1 MSTSASTSMPKWY
14 KPEPSVEEPVLR
26 VFNSLTRSKDVFIPS
41 RGRQVDWYNC
51 GPTVYDATHMGHAR
65 NYLTQDIVR
74 RILRDYFNYDVN
86 FVMNI
91 TDIDDK
97 IIMRAR
103 EGYLLDETIQQNP
116 KLSPELVTEAREAF
130 AQYLPKLVKN
140 LPSPVESGSNDA
152 LTQFGA
158 IEKKAASDAAFVAA
172 GTEKEEKFALYIASL
187 GKARDAIVA
196 AEKGQGSTKDLVD
209 GTADVLGPYLGA
221 SKGAS
226 IPNLVD
232 VSRALASKW
241 EKSFF
246 DDMKRLRVLSPDL
259 VTRVSEYV
267 PEIVTFI
274 QKIIDNGFAYESEGN
289 VWFNVDKFEGAEGDG
304 FRHEYAKLQP
314 SAKGN
319 RKLLDEGEG
328 ALTGSRGKQS
338 SADFALWKAYKPGEP
353 AWPSPWGEGRPG
365 WHIECSV
372 MASAVLGDGMDIHS
386 GGVDLMFPHH
396 DNELAQSE
404 AALGCK
410 QWVNYFLHTGHLHIE
425 GLKMSKSLKNFIS
438 IDEALRDYSAR
449 QLRLAFMLQTW
460 NSRMDFR
467 RDLVLDVKTKEE
479 SFDKFFANVKARISE
494 TAARFGDG
502 DDSDGKHHFDE
513 LEKKLFADFHKAQY
527 DFRVA
532 LCDSFNTSQ
541 AINVLLDLV
550 SAVNVYF
557 RARGADYNI
566 QPIRT
571 IAQWITRMLNMFGLG
586 EGPAV
591 ASASAIGWGK
601 EGDSGAGADLE
612 AQLDKYIRALASFRD
627 DVRRL
632 AIQGKDNAALSKD
645 ILTLCDTFRDDD
657 LVELGV
663 QLEDGQGKDG
673 AALYKLVDPS
683 VLRAAREE
691 KAKAAADKIAKK
703 EAARKAEEA
712 KRLAQLEKGRVS
724 PVDMF
729 KPPNVAEGTWTK
741 WDEAGVPTHDGQ
753 GVEVSKGQSKKF
765 AKERKVQE
773 KLHEAFNA
781 WQKEQA

>member
-1 MSTSASTSMPKWY
+1 MSLNKEALSAPCPKT
-14 KPEPSVEEPVLR
+14 
-26 VFNSLTRSKDVFIPS
+26 FALTL
-41 RGRQVDWYNC
+41 Q
-51 GPTVYDATHMGHAR
+51 
-65 NYLTQDIVR
+65 
-74 RILRDYFNYDVN
+74 
-86 FVMNI
+86 
-91 TDIDDK
+91 

-103 EGYLLDETIQQNP
+103 EGYLLAQTIEQNP
-116 KLSPELVTEAREAF
+116 KVTSELIKDAREAF

-140 LPSPVESGSNDA
+140 LPSPVEGGGDDPLA
-152 LTQFGA
+152 QFA
-158 IEKKAASDAAFVAA
+158 VIEKKASSDPAFVVA
-172 GTEKEEKFALYIASL
+172 GSEKEEKFSLYIISL
-187 GKARDAIVA
+187 AKARDAIA
-196 AEKGQGSTKDLVD
+196 EAEKGQGSTKDLVE

-221 SKGAS
+221 TKGAS

-241 EKSFF
+241 EKAFF
-246 DDMKRLRVLSPDL
+246 DDMKRLHVLPPDL

-289 VWFNVDKFEGAEGDG
+289 VWFNVDKFEGAEGNG

-314 SAKGN
+314 SSKGN

-328 ALTGSRGKQS
+328 ALTGSHGKKS

-372 MASAVLGDGMDIHS
+372 MASAVLGEGMDIHS

-467 RDLVLDVKTKEE
+467 RDLVSDVKSKEE
-479 SFDKFFANVKARISE
+479 TFDKFFANVKARISE
-494 TAARFGDG
+494 TAARVGDG
-502 DDSDGKHHFDE
+502 DDSDGKHHFDNE
-513 LEKKLFADFHKAQY
+513 EKALFADFHKAQY
-527 DFRVA
+527 EFRVA
-532 LCDSFNTSQ
+532 LCDSFNTAQ
-541 AINVLLDLV
+541 AINVLLALV
-550 SAVNVYF
+550 GQVNLYF
-557 RARGADYNI
+557 SARGPAYNI

-571 IAQWITRMLNMFGLG
+571 IAQWITRILNMFGLG
-586 EGPAV
+586 EGAAV
-591 ASASAIGWGK
+591 SSSTAIGWGK
-601 EGDSGAGADLE
+601 AGDSGAASDLE
-612 AQLDKYIRALASFRD
+612 AELDKYIRAIASFRD
-627 DVRRL
+627 NVRQL
-632 AIQGKDNAALSKD
+632 AISGAEAKDL
-645 ILTLCDTFRDDD
+645 LTLCDTFRDND
-657 LVELGV
+657 LVDLGV
-663 QLEDGQGKDG
+663 QLEDGQGATG
-673 AALYKLVDPS
+673 GALYKLVDPA

-691 KAKAAADKIAKK
+691 KAKAASDKAAKK
-703 EAARKAEEA
+703 EAARMAEEA
-712 KRLAQLEKGRVS
+712 KRLAQLEKGRVA
-724 PVDMF
+724 PADMF
-729 KPPNVAEGTWTK
+729 RPPNVAEGTWTK
-741 WDEAGVPTHDGQ
+741 WDDVGVPTHDGQ

-773 KLHEAFNA
+773 KLHEAFKA
-781 WQKEQA
+781 WQAEQK

>member
-1 MSTSASTSMPKWY
+1 MTTSASASMPKWY
-14 KPEPSVEEPVLR
+14 KPEPSVDQPVLR
-26 VFNSLTRSKDVFIPS
+26 VFNSLTRSKDVFTPS
-41 RGRQVDWYNC
+41 SGRQVDWYNC

-86 FVMNI
+86 FVMNV

-103 EGYLLDETIQQNP
+103 EGYLLDQTIEQNP
-116 KLSPELVTEAREAF
+116 KVSPELIKEAREAF
-130 AQYLPKLVKN
+130 TQYLPKLVNN
-140 LPSPVESGSNDA
+140 LPSAVDSGSDDP
-152 LTQFGA
+152 LEQFGA
-158 IEKKAASDAAFVAA
+158 IEKKAASDPTFVTA
-172 GTEKEEKFALYIASL
+172 GTEKDEKFALYIASL
-187 GKARDAIVA
+187 GSARDAIVA
-196 AEKGQGSTKDLVD
+196 AEKGHGSTKDLVD
-209 GTADVLGPYLGA
+209 GTADVLGPYLGT

-241 EKSFF
+241 EKAFF
-246 DDMKRLRVLSPDL
+246 EDMKRLHVLPPDL

-267 PEIVTFI
+267 PEIVAFI

-289 VWFNVDKFEGAEGDG
+289 VWFNVNKFEGAEGDG

-314 SAKGN
+314 TAKGN

-353 AWPSPWGEGRPG
+353 AWPSPWGDGRPG

-386 GGVDLMFPHH
+386 GGIDLMFPHH

-467 RDLVLDVKTKEE
+467 RDLVSDVKTKEE
-479 SFDKFFANVKARISE
+479 AFDKFFANVKARISE
-494 TAARFGDG
+494 TAARVGDS

-513 LEKKLFADFHKAQY
+513 LEKNLFADFHKAQY

-532 LCDSFNTSQ
+532 LCDSFNTAQ
-541 AINVLLDLV
+541 ALNVLLDLV
-550 SAVNVYF
+550 GSVNVYL
-557 RARGADYNI
+557 RTRGADYNI
-566 QPIRT
+566 QPVRT
-571 IAQWITRMLNMFGLG
+571 IAEWITRMLNMFGLG

-591 ASASAIGWGK
+591 AAAIAIGWGK
-601 EGDSGAGADLE
+601 AGDSGAGADLE
-612 AQLDKYIRALASFRD
+612 AELDKYIRALASFRD

-632 AIQGKDNAALSKD
+632 AIQGKDNATLSKD
-645 ILTLCDTFRDDD
+645 ILSLCDTFRDND

-673 AALYKLVDPS
+673 AALYKLVDPA

-691 KAKAAADKIAKK
+691 KAKAAADKVAKK

-712 KRLAQLEKGRVS
+712 KRLAQLEKGRVA
-724 PVDMF
+724 PADMF

-753 GVEVSKGQSKKF
+753 GAEVSKGQSKKF
-765 AKERKVQE
+765 AKERKAQE
-773 KLHEAFNA
+773 KLHEAFLA
-781 WQKEQA
+781 SQKQA

>member
-1 MSTSASTSMPKWY
+1 
-14 KPEPSVEEPVLR
+14 
-26 VFNSLTRSKDVFIPS
+26 
-41 RGRQVDWYNC
+41 
-51 GPTVYDATHMGHAR
+51 
-65 NYLTQDIVR
+65 
-74 RILRDYFNYDVN
+74 
-86 FVMNI
+86 
-91 TDIDDK
+91 
-97 IIMRAR
+97 MRAR
-103 EGYLLDETIQQNP
+103 EGYLLSQTIEQNP
-116 KLSPELVTEAREAF
+116 SVTPELIKEAREAF

-140 LPSPVESGSNDA
+140 LPSPVESGSDNA
-152 LTQFGA
+152 LEQFAA
-158 IEKKAASDAAFVAA
+158 IEKKAGSDAAFVQA
-172 GTEKEEKFALYIASL
+172 GTEKEEKFSLYIVSL
-187 GKARDAIVA
+187 AKARDAIVN

-209 GTADVLGPYLGA
+209 GAADVLGPYLGA
-221 SKGAS
+221 TKGAS
-226 IPNLVD
+226 IPNLVE

-241 EKSFF
+241 EKAFF
-246 DDMKRLRVLSPDL
+246 DDMRRLRVLPPDL

-274 QKIIDNGFAYESEGN
+274 QKIIDNGFAYEAEGN
-289 VWFNVDKFEGAEGDG
+289 VWFDVDKFEGAEGDG

-314 SAKGN
+314 SSKGN

-328 ALTGSRGKQS
+328 ALTGSRGKKS

-372 MASAVLGDGMDIHS
+372 MASAVLGEGMDIHS

-404 AALGCK
+404 AALGVK

-467 RDLVLDVKTKEE
+467 RDLVSDVKSKEE
-479 SFDKFFANVKARISE
+479 TFDKFFANVKARISE
-494 TAARFGDG
+494 TAARVGDG
-502 DDSDGKHHFDE
+502 DDSDGKHHFDD
-513 LEKKLFADFHKAQY
+513 LEKQLFADFHKAQY
-527 DFRVA
+527 EFRVA
-532 LCDSFNTSQ
+532 LCDSFNTAQ
-541 AINVLLDLV
+541 AINVLLNLV
-550 SAVNVYF
+550 GQLNQYLA
-557 RARGADYNI
+557 ARGSAYNI

-571 IAQWITRMLNMFGLG
+571 IAQWVTRMLNMFGLG

-591 ASASAIGWGK
+591 SSASAIGWGK
-601 EGDSGAGADLE
+601 EGDSGAAGDLE

-627 DVRRL
+627 DVRKL
-632 AIQGKDNAALSKD
+632 AISGAPAKDTLA
-645 ILTLCDTFRDDD
+645 LCDAFRDND

-663 QLEDGQGKDG
+663 QLEDGQGADG
-673 AALYKLVDPS
+673 GALYKLVDPA

-691 KAKAAADKIAKK
+691 KAKAAADKAAKK
-703 EAARKAEEA
+703 AAAKAAEEA
-712 KRLAQLEKGRVS
+712 KRLAQLEKGRVA
-724 PVDMF
+724 PADMF
-729 KPPNVAEGTWTK
+729 KPPHVPEGTWTK

-753 GVEVSKGQSKKF
+753 GVEVSKGQTKKF

-773 KLHEAFNA
+773 KLHEAFKA
-781 WQKEQA
+781 WEAEQK